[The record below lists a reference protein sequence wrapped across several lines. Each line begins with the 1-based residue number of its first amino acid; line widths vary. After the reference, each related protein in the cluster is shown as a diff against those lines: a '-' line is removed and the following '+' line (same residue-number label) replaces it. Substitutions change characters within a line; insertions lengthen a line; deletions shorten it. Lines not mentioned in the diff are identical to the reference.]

1 MRRTRRNPSRP
12 KAGARH
18 AGVWIG
24 QEGFRPNDEMQR
36 RERSVGQASSSH
48 LFKENAMADTDPA
61 KPGDEAPPGAPGTGE
76 NLCRHCAGTGKIDA
90 GTCPE
95 CQGTGKITTGIGGG

>member
-1 MRRTRRNPSRP
+1 
-12 KAGARH
+12 
-18 AGVWIG
+18 
-24 QEGFRPNDEMQR
+24 
-36 RERSVGQASSSH
+36 
-48 LFKENAMADTDPA
+48 MADTDPA